1 MSGEHPYRRIF
12 RYWVPMFGTWL
23 IMALEAPLVAAV
35 IARMDDPKQ
44 NLAAFGVAYAV
55 AIKLGID
62 VDGVSSKGGI
72 LFGALVA
79 AKVSQPVR
87 IVLTVVLTPFVAS
100 VLRRPP
106 TPQAAPEE

>member
-1 MSGEHPYRRIF
+1 MTWWNRNKEKFDRIKNEYG
-12 RYWVPMFGTWL
+12 RVALGTYL
-23 IMALEAPLVAAV
+23 ALWAAV
-35 IARMDDPKQ
+35 
-44 NLAAFGVAYAV
+44 LVAYAV

-72 LFGALVA
+72 LFGAWVA

>member
-1 MSGEHPYRRIF
+1 MTWWNGNKEKFERIKNEYG
-12 RYWVPMFGTWL
+12 RVALGTYL
-23 IMALEAPLVAAV
+23 ALWAAV
-35 IARMDDPKQ
+35 
-44 NLAAFGVAYAV
+44 LVAYAV

-72 LFGALVA
+72 LFGAWVA

-106 TPQAAPEE
+106 TPLAAPEE